1 MKSILVLLAS
11 LTLFACSQTPN
22 LQPEDK
28 PNYETYVAE
37 GDSFKQ
43 LNFTSIAG
51 DKINLNELPKRKLI
65 VYFATWCHDSQR
77 AMRQIMASPLAADNN
92 LQIVGVGRE
101 ENAANLEKFQQEYQL
116 NFPLVS
122 DIDRS
127 YYNQVAN
134 AGIPRLILLDNN
146 NNVVKTIIGEIP
158 NTIDYLVW

>member
-1 MKSILVLLAS
+1 
-11 LTLFACSQTPN
+11 
-22 LQPEDK
+22 
-28 PNYETYVAE
+28 
-37 GDSFKQ
+37 
-43 LNFTSIAG
+43 
-51 DKINLNELPKRKLI
+51 
-65 VYFATWCHDSQR
+65 
-77 AMRQIMASPLAADNN
+77 MRQITASPLAADNN